1 VKEVDLNQEAGTPT
15 GRLAQLRQNLAE
27 YFGDSELRDVCFD
40 LGVSYDDLGG
50 ESKADK
56 ARELVAHL
64 DRRGRLEELVA
75 LCSRL
80 RPLVSW
86 GNALA
91 RTDQAPA
98 ISDRAHERERPGDTI
113 SATISGNISGQVAV
127 GQNITQAQIIGAA
140 KPAVTEA
147 DLAELRQALADL
159 LTQVKAQASPEQ
171 KQAAVERVQE
181 LGEAVTANEPDL
193 STMEYVKRWFV
204 KNLPGLAGAVASIIL
219 HSTVGKLV
227 KAAGDTLAAD
237 FRRRFGST

>member
-1 VKEVDLNQEAGTPT
+1 MNQEAKTPIE
-15 GRLAQLRQNLAE
+15 RLALLRQHLAD
-27 YFGDSELRDVCFD
+27 YFSDSELRNVCFD

-86 GNALA
+86 GNALT

-98 ISDRAHERERPGDTI
+98 ISSRAHEQERPGDTI

-127 GQNITQAQIIGAA
+127 GKNITQAQTIGAA
-140 KPAVTEA
+140 KPAMTEA
-147 DLAELRQALADL
+147 DLAELRLVLADL
-159 LTQVKAQASPEQ
+159 LTRVEAEAPPEQ
-171 KQAAVERVQE
+171 KQAAVERVNE
-181 LGEAVTANEPDL
+181 LSEAITAQAPDL
-193 STMEYVKRWFV
+193 STIEYVKRWFV
-204 KNLPGLAGAVASIIL
+204 KNLPGLAGTVTGVIL
-219 HSTVGKLV
+219 HPIVGKLV
-227 KAAGDTLAAD
+227 EATGDAWAAD
-237 FRRRFGST
+237 FRRHFGST